1 MGSRGWSAGG
11 GPPALPDRRQTQVW
25 RLWPTCP
32 EAGHL
37 AVSSLPGLP
46 QRPNRSAGGGPWT
59 LGGRTHTA
67 VLSVP
72 RHCRRSGPRG
82 AVRGHGDRVLVPAET
97 PPDGARPVVWRAV
110 GPRRDSGGRTGTLM
124 GLSGLGHLRPRQP
137 AGLLAGVEAPPN
149 LFLAMTWTQG
159 CSEWDQ
165 RAWAQVRAPRDP
177 GPGRGGKWLPGNSG
191 TGRDSPE
198 LAGASRGGPVKD
210 QMLPRMT

>member
-1 MGSRGWSAGG
+1 MAGAQGMQSSQSPWGRPGNPRALQELVMEEWAGGGQTGRQRGRQWGSRGWFAGG
-11 GPPALPDRRQTQVW
+11 GPAALPDRRQTQVW

-97 PPDGARPVVWRAV
+97 PPNGARPVVWRAV
-110 GPRRDSGGRTGTLM
+110 GPWRDGGGRTGTLM
-124 GLSGLGHLRPRQP
+124 GLSGLGHLRPN
-137 AGLLAGVEAPPN
+137 LLA
-149 LFLAMTWTQG
+149 
-159 CSEWDQ
+159 CSLGW
-165 RAWAQVRAPRDP
+165 RH
-177 GPGRGGKWLPGNSG
+177 LP
-191 TGRDSPE
+191 TCFW
-198 LAGASRGGPVKD
+198 
-210 QMLPRMT
+210 Q